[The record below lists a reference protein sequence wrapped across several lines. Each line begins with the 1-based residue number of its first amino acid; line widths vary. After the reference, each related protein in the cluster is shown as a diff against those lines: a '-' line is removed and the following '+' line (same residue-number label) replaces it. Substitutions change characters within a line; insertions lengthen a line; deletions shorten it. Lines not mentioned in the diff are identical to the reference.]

1 MQIRSARFPDDEPA
15 IWQLFEEAISGHDSF
30 AFVRETPRE
39 ELEKWWIGPAFHVFV
54 AEIDG
59 QIVGSYYLKPNQPG
73 LGSHVANGGY
83 MTAGAFRAQGIA
95 KKMCA
100 HSLESARQLGFRA
113 IQFNLVVA
121 TNEPAVKAWQSMG
134 FEIVGR
140 LPGAFRH
147 GELGYVDA
155 LVMFQTL

>member
-1 MQIRSARFPDDEPA
+1 MTIRAARLPEDEPA
-15 IWQLFEEAISGHDSF
+15 IWALFEEAISGHDAF
-30 AFVRETPRE
+30 AFTRDTPRAD
-39 ELEKWWIGPAFHVFV
+39 LEKWWIGPQFQVFV

-73 LGSHVANGGY
+73 LGNHVANGGY
-83 MTAGAFRAQGIA
+83 MTAGAFRGRGIA
-95 KKMCA
+95 QKMGA
-100 HSLESARQLGFRA
+100 HSLESARLSGFRA
-113 IQFNLVVA
+113 IQFNFVVS
-121 TNEPAVKAWQSMG
+121 TNEPAVRAWQALG

-147 GELGYVDA
+147 GESGFVDA